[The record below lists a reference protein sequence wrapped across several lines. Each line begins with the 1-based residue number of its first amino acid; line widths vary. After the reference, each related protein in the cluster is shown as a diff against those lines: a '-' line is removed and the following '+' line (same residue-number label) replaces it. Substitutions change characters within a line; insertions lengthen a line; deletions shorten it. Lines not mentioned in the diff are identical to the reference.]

1 MTDFEKLVRELLL
14 DGETD
19 LARKIL
25 DLLPN
30 QAHLSLELSLFENN
44 IEKAKEIYDSLSS
57 EKRDFYSQFFVPGG
71 EELLRNFFRIQT
83 RIRSSKF
90 KIPKELT
97 LKIVEIL
104 NNELNNTYD
113 ESRKNYLLGIL
124 KRLNNKNRRKV
135 ELRQYSFIIAGLAFI
150 FILGYIS
157 FVMNIA
163 FKTKEEVSRLQNDF
177 TFVKSSV
184 NSALKKVNDMEK
196 IVQTSMEQ
204 VSSFEERMNSL
215 SKDSKKLSE
224 EFEQFKKSIFK
235 DLSNLNSK
243 SNEFIQS
250 LNQIKQN
257 MSKSDLKKIE
267 DLEKHLNTL
276 NSSLSE
282 LRIRINSIEKS
293 YQSSFENITKTTGQ
307 LQKEVNDLKTT
318 VSTVSNSIANQKS
331 AEISSNLSALE
342 NMITNN
348 MTQIEYLKEYVAS
361 IKNLQTD
368 VQQLKEMYSNLE
380 SKYNELN
387 IKIDNISTTQQQQKD
402 KEETPEIQTST
413 VESSKDQKKVEVKEE
428 TINIKPETDQNVQ
441 SSKTN
446 IIANNDNI
454 RQLWLAALDFYVAE
468 NYQKSAELM
477 SEIEKNIDETDLYF
491 KEEIYY
497 FLVDSYI
504 RINDKKSAELYYE
517 KYKGKY
523 PSGKY
528 IYSVEKLLG
537 K

>member
-1 MTDFEKLVRELLL
+1 MTDVEKFVRELLL

-25 DLLPN
+25 ELFPN
-30 QAHLSLELSLFENN
+30 QAHLFVELFLFESN
-44 IEKAKEIYDSLSS
+44 IEKAKEVYKTLSG
-57 EKRDFYSQFFVPGG
+57 EKRDFYSQFLVPGG
-71 EELLRNFFRIQT
+71 EELLRNFLRIQT
-83 RIRSSKF
+83 RVRSNKF

-113 ESRKNYLLGIL
+113 ESRKNYLLGLL
-124 KRLNNKNRRKV
+124 KRLHNKNRRKV
-135 ELRQYSFIIAGLAFI
+135 EIKQYIFIISGLSLI

-163 FKTKEEVSRLQNDF
+163 FKTREEVSRLQDDF

-184 NSALKKVNDMEK
+184 NSALKKVTEMEK

-204 VSSFEERMNSL
+204 VSIFEERMNGL
-215 SKDSKKLSE
+215 STDSEKFYK
-224 EFEQFKKSIFK
+224 EFEQFKNNIFK
-235 DLSNLNSK
+235 QLNYLNAK
-243 SNEFIQS
+243 NNEFLES

-257 MSKSDLKKIE
+257 ISNNNLKKIA
-267 DLEKHLNTL
+267 DLERRLNTL

-282 LRIRINSIEKS
+282 LRTKISSIEKS
-293 YQSSFENITKTTGQ
+293 YQSSFENITKITGQ
-307 LQKEVNDLKTT
+307 LQKELNDLKTT
-318 VSTVSNSIANQKS
+318 VSNSIANEKNV
-331 AEISSNLSALE
+331 EVSSNLSAIE

-348 MTQIEYLKEYVAS
+348 MTQIEYLKEYISS

-368 VQQLKEMYSNLE
+368 VQQLKEIYSNLE

-387 IKIDNISTTQQQQKD
+387 IKIDNISTTQQQKD
-402 KEETPEIQTST
+402 KEETSEIQTST
-413 VESSKDQKKVEVKEE
+413 VESSKDAKKVEVKEE
-428 TINIKPETDQNVQ
+428 TTNIKHEADQTVE

-446 IIANNDNI
+446 IIITKDNI
-454 RQLWLAALDFYVAE
+454 RQLWLAALDFYVSE
-468 NYQKSAELM
+468 DYQKSAEIL
-477 SEIEKNIDETDLYF
+477 SEIEKSIDETDVYF

-504 RINDKKSAELYYE
+504 RTKDTKSAELYYE

-528 IYSVEKLLG
+528 IYSIEKLLG